1 MKRSKTVLRLACAT
15 LVTAFAL
22 NAAAASCEFN
32 VLIKTLAPH
41 SMNGYTWG
49 NVIRPQGDACIY
61 SVVVDPGQNSAWYAG
76 GYYGLYMTKDHG
88 QTWTKPLTGNVGAVL
103 LVPPDIYHPH
113 LVYAAVSNKLYLS
126 TNKGFTWQLIKTF
139 PAPVSSLL
147 FSEQRLYIGLGWGN
161 HVDPSGVYMASY
173 NAFSMTFYPFGPGHT
188 GLIVWTISRDEVNN
202 IIYAGTEIYDHPQ
215 PYKPPFF
222 RSANG
227 AVNWTNVNAFGALPW
242 HVVQTAVRP
251 GDGYVYALTE
261 GAGLY
266 GSATMGS
273 SWTPPTISPGLGVAL
288 LMDPQLPTR
297 LYAGRHET
305 PSLNGGLYLSNDSG
319 STFTPI
325 GLQDV
330 TVGHVTLNG
339 TGSRIYAATYG
350 SGIYVAAV
358 P

>member
-1 MKRSKTVLRLACAT
+1 MSQPKSVLRLLCAAFVIT
-15 LVTAFAL
+15 LARG
-22 NAAAASCEFN
+22 AAAQTCPFN
-32 VLIKTLAPH
+32 IPVKTLAPH

-49 NVIRPQGDACIY
+49 SVIRPQGDACITH
-61 SVVVDPGQNSAWYAG
+61 VAVDPGQNSAWYAG

-88 QTWTKPLTGNVGAVL
+88 QTWTKPLTGNLGTLL
-103 LVPPDIYHPH
+103 LVPQDAFHPH
-113 LVYAAVSNKLYLS
+113 LVYAGIGNKLYLS
-126 TNKGFTWQLIKTF
+126 TDKGTSWQLIKTF
-139 PAPVSSLL
+139 STTVRSLL
-147 FSEQRLYIGLGWGN
+147 FSEQRLYIGLHWGN
-161 HVDPSGVYMASY
+161 HVDPSGVYMASW
-173 NAFSMTFYPFGPGHT
+173 NAVSMSFYPFGPGHT

-215 PYKPPFF
+215 PYKPTFF

-227 AVNWTNVNAFGALPW
+227 GGNWTNVNSGDAIPW
-242 HVVQTAVRP
+242 HVIDSAVRP

-261 GAGLY
+261 GYGVY

-273 SWTPPTISPGLGVAL
+273 SWAPPTLSPGLGVSL

-297 LYAGRHET
+297 LYAGRHEYGT
-305 PSLNGGLYLSNDSG
+305 LNGGLYRSNDSG
-319 STFTPI
+319 KTYTPI

-330 TVGHVTLNG
+330 TVGHVALNG
-339 TGSRIYAATYG
+339 TGSRIYAAAYG